1 MNSRPTRF
9 EERLKE
15 ELLAIA
21 ADRSRIEEQTDFTVR
36 SPARRFR
43 MPLALGVA
51 AAAAAGLLVALPV
64 VGDDGGGAPAYA
76 LTKSS
81 DGTITVKLFNPG
93 GLPGLERELR
103 TLGVSFTRIPV
114 KPANECSEWPPGGFD
129 EANGLLTSEGDGP
142 LLKIN
147 STTLPAG
154 HTLVFTMHEK
164 GPWRG
169 SFGSLR
175 TSLVPSCIPDIFSWG
190 TDGPLVNP
198 TGTYAPAGGP
208 SGPGAPE
215 SLPSEALVKLREA
228 AKR

>member
-21 ADRSRIEEQTDFTVR
+21 ADRSRIEEQVDFAVR

-64 VGDDGGGAPAYA
+64 VGDDGGSAPAYA

-81 DGTITVKLFNPG
+81 DGTITVKLFNPE

-103 TLGVSFTRIPV
+103 ALGVSITRVPV
-114 KPANECSEWPPGGFD
+114 KPAGECSEWPPGGFD

-154 HTLVFTMHEK
+154 HTLVFTMYEK

-175 TSLVPSCIPDIFSWG
+175 TSLVPSCIPDNFSLG
-190 TDGPLVNP
+190 VDELPKNP
-198 TGTYAPAGGP
+198 TGTHSPVSP
-208 SGPGAPE
+208 SGRPNE
-215 SLPSEALVKLREA
+215 DLPSEALVKLGGA
-228 AKR
+228 TKR

>member
-1 MNSRPTRF
+1 MNTRPTRF

-21 ADRSRIEEQTDFTVR
+21 ADRGRIEEQADFAVR

-43 MPLALGVA
+43 MPLAVGV
-51 AAAAAGLLVALPV
+51 AAAAAGLLALPV
-64 VGDDGGGAPAYA
+64 VGDDGGSSPAYA
-76 LTKSS
+76 LTKGS
-81 DGTITVKLFNPG
+81 DGTITVKMFKPD

-103 TLGVSFTRIPV
+103 ALGVSFTRVPV
-114 KPANECSEWPPGGFD
+114 KPASECSEWPPGGFD
-129 EANGLLTSEGDGP
+129 AADGLLTTEGDGP

-147 STTLPAG
+147 SKTLPVG
-154 HTLVFTMHEK
+154 HTLVFTMSGK

-175 TSLVPSCIPDIFSWG
+175 TSLVPSCIPDNFSWG
-190 TDGPLVNP
+190 VDEPPRKP
-198 TGTYAPAGGP
+198 TGTYSPVSP
-208 SGPGAPE
+208 SGRPGLPE
-215 SLPSEALVKLREA
+215 ELPSEALVKQGEA